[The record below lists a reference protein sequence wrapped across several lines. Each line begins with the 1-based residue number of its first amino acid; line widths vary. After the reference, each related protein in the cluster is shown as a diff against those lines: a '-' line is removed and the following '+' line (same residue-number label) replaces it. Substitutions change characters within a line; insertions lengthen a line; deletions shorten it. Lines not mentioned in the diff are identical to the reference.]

1 MATDQSTY
9 LIRQNLQR
17 YTIVNRTLPSLL
29 GGSLKIT
36 LTVPLKGLV
45 WCLWDRRGRDND
57 RFCAVSEG
65 EICGKDQGVVSR
77 IYSIVYCCIIF
88 KILFLYIN
96 DVNVQYKYFIKH
108 LMIFQIFL
116 FLKYVHEPHV
126 EFMRKLPKKI
136 LKRLK
141 RV

>member
-45 WCLWDRRGRDND
+45 WCLGDRRG
-57 RFCAVSEG
+57 EG
-65 EICGKDQGVVSR
+65 Q
-77 IYSIVYCCIIF
+77 
-88 KILFLYIN
+88 
-96 DVNVQYKYFIKH
+96 
-108 LMIFQIFL
+108 
-116 FLKYVHEPHV
+116 
-126 EFMRKLPKKI
+126 
-136 LKRLK
+136 
-141 RV
+141 